1 MIGSSVNYTYT
12 ADPDGAGNPG
22 ASINRTVTIVDY
34 DPLSITSF
42 TVHSNNS
49 ANSSYAKAGDKIT
62 ITLVT
67 DGSDVGNAT
76 GNILGDDTFANSSSG
91 GTIIFSRIITQSDT
105 NGDFTFD
112 IFVTNSSGYAARVT
126 QDDLAISNII
136 IDTIPPTI
144 TLNGNSEDTIEFGST
159 YTDLGANITDASY
172 ESQIIYSS
180 DVVDTFMI
188 NTYTLVYTAPNDPAG
203 NLGPSITR
211 TITVSD
217 STPVMLNSLII
228 NTSNNNPAY
237 AKANDIIT
245 VTLIA
250 NQTISSAN
258 TSIQNLTVTHTI
270 QGNTLSA
277 NYTVQN
283 GQQGNPTFE
292 ITAYFD
298 SSLPL
303 IVNESNL
310 NSSIF
315 IDTEKPK
322 ITLVGSSNITIP
334 IDQSYTDS
342 IADVTDN
349 DNLYN
354 GNVSSN
360 ASEVNTTK
368 SGTYIIV
375 YSADAD
381 GAGNIPDNVT
391 RIVIVSGFFLGISS
405 NNENYDNL
413 AKEGELVTIQL
424 ISDPYT
430 NSTITNAT
438 ILGRI
443 ADNTSVVGSTI
454 YANVTVQDSDTNG
467 EIEFIIMVTLNS
479 GLQVN
484 ITHDDLT
491 TANVIVDTIMPEV
504 LSSTTVTPNL
514 ISITFDESIVI
525 DSFIDSRT
533 TVTSGSSFT
542 PYLVVVANGSSIPD
556 SVIEIIP
563 SSRNMLSSDAT
574 PLIEISTFSSF
585 PSIADLAGNPLPEL
599 SITANDGIAPSMQ
612 SATVISSDL
621 IEVYFDEQVKFLN
634 DDPSAFFPPPTFNG
648 IPADFPTNISGNTL
662 SIPSS
667 TIPFPTDSA
676 LIVFIEATIIT
687 DVAGNVFE
695 ADTILTSTA
704 DSLIPYTITE
714 TTIFIPY
721 MMALNPSTI
730 TASDYS
736 VTFGSNPPSAIS
748 GVSLSDDLTGVI
760 LTMQIPF
767 GTGDTPFV
775 EQIGSI
781 SDTFNNDVTMQ
792 GAVTQD
798 RAPPILVSGITLGTS
813 TITVTFSEQITS
825 QSTTISHY
833 DVLGST
839 IRSTGS
845 GLANGTV
852 IVSTSTFVN
861 VAIEVPTSAII
872 SDNFGNIVQ
881 GGISQSVIKN

>member
-1 MIGSSVNYTYT
+1 
-12 ADPDGAGNPG
+12 
-22 ASINRTVTIVDY
+22 
-34 DPLSITSF
+34 
-42 TVHSNNS
+42 
-49 ANSSYAKAGDKIT
+49 
-62 ITLVT
+62 
-67 DGSDVGNAT
+67 
-76 GNILGDDTFANSSSG
+76 
-91 GTIIFSRIITQSDT
+91 
-105 NGDFTFD
+105 
-112 IFVTNSSGYAARVT
+112 
-126 QDDLAISNII
+126 
-136 IDTIPPTI
+136 
-144 TLNGNSEDTIEFGST
+144 
-159 YTDLGANITDASY
+159 
-172 ESQIIYSS
+172 
-180 DVVDTFMI
+180 
-188 NTYTLVYTAPNDPAG
+188 
-203 NLGPSITR
+203 
-211 TITVSD
+211 
-217 STPVMLNSLII
+217 
-228 NTSNNNPAY
+228 
-237 AKANDIIT
+237 
-245 VTLIA
+245 
-250 NQTISSAN
+250 
-258 TSIQNLTVTHTI
+258 
-270 QGNTLSA
+270 
-277 NYTVQN
+277 
-283 GQQGNPTFE
+283 
-292 ITAYFD
+292 
-298 SSLPL
+298 
-303 IVNESNL
+303 
-310 NSSIF
+310 
-315 IDTEKPK
+315 
-322 ITLVGSSNITIP
+322 
-334 IDQSYTDS
+334 
-342 IADVTDN
+342 
-349 DNLYN
+349 
-354 GNVSSN
+354 
-360 ASEVNTTK
+360 
-368 SGTYIIV
+368 
-375 YSADAD
+375 
-381 GAGNIPDNVT
+381 
-391 RIVIVSGFFLGISS
+391 
-405 NNENYDNL
+405 
-413 AKEGELVTIQL
+413 
-424 ISDPYT
+424 
-430 NSTITNAT
+430 
-438 ILGRI
+438 
-443 ADNTSVVGSTI
+443 
-454 YANVTVQDSDTNG
+454 
-467 EIEFIIMVTLNS
+467 
-479 GLQVN
+479 
-484 ITHDDLT
+484 
-491 TANVIVDTIMPEV
+491 MPEV

-676 LIVFIEATIIT
+676 LIVFIEAIIIT
-687 DVAGNVFE
+687 DVAGNFFE